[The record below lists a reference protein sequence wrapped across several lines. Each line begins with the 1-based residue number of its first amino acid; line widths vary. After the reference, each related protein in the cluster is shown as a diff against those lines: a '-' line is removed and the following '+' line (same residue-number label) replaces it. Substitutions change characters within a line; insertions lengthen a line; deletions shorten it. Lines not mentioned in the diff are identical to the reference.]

1 MWMTKPR
8 FNADGEAELAKLL
21 ASYNG
26 DSASLLVV
34 DMLMTMDESACR
46 SVPIDIS
53 AVHWFYNRARALG
66 VLDE

>member
-1 MWMTKPR
+1 MTRPR
-8 FNADGEAELAKLL
+8 FNADGEAELAKLI

-26 DSASLLVV
+26 DSAGLLVA
-34 DMLMTMDESACR
+34 DMLMAMDESACR

-53 AVHWFYNRARALG
+53 AVHLFYNRAMALG